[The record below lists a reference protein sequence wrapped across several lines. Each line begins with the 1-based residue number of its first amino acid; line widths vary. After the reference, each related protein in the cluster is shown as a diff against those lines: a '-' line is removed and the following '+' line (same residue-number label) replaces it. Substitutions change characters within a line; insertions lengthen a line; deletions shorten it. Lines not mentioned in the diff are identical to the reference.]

1 MAWLCYYKTLLPLF
15 EGVKYLYNILI
26 KSIYKEHPT
35 GCHKHG
41 TFNTR
46 LNKAVIQTIK
56 TVKNEGGHLKPFQ
69 ISLGQLHWNDTHSA
83 KEC

>member
-1 MAWLCYYKTLLPLF
+1 MTFLRKSLDYKMAWLCYYKTLLPLF

-41 TFNTR
+41 TNVQYKIKQGSYPD
-46 LNKAVIQTIK
+46 NKNCK
-56 TVKNEGGHLKPFQ
+56 K
-69 ISLGQLHWNDTHSA
+69 
-83 KEC
+83 